1 MWMDRREGTET
12 SQGWETLNTFKIKPG
27 EWEELTKGGLR
38 VHAILNG
45 KEVSQWF
52 ALMKD
57 GRKNILVVLT
67 EPPYEEKDPLEGRRH
82 GESDQV

>member
-1 MWMDRREGTET
+1 M
-12 SQGWETLNTFKIKPG
+12 NTFKIKPG
-27 EWEELTKGGLR
+27 EWEDLTRGGLKI
-38 VHAILNG
+38 HAILNG

-67 EPPYEEKDPLEGRRH
+67 EGDGIDPLRERQH
-82 GESDQV
+82 PKSDRV

>member
-1 MWMDRREGTET
+1 M
-12 SQGWETLNTFKIKPG
+12 NTFKIKPG
-27 EWEELTKGGLR
+27 EWEDLTKGGLR
-38 VHAILNG
+38 IHAILNG

-67 EPPYEEKDPLEGRRH
+67 EPDYGEADPLRERKH
-82 GESDQV
+82 GESDPI